1 MDILFLLW
9 YRTKVF
15 LIILVVTAVCRIGT
29 ERNVTMSEFEKRVV
43 SICLVCL
50 LCMCVAACGVRKD
63 PMEKIKD
70 WEFTVIAEDNVP
82 EELLSMIEEKK
93 AEPFKM
99 TFEDQGFVYICV
111 GYGTQQTGGYSIAV
125 NELYETANAVYVD
138 TNLIG
143 PSPEEKGTNTPSYP
157 FIVIKAEYTDKPI
170 VFE

>member
-50 LCMCVAACGVRKD
+50 LCMCVAACGVKKD

-70 WEFTVIAEDNVP
+70 CVNCGHCKSKCPYGLDTPALLKKNYEDY
-82 EELLSMIEEKK
+82 K
-93 AEPFKM
+93 
-99 TFEDQGFVYICV
+99 TF
-111 GYGTQQTGGYSIAV
+111 
-125 NELYETANAVYVD
+125 L
-138 TNLIG
+138 
-143 PSPEEKGTNTPSYP
+143 
-157 FIVIKAEYTDKPI
+157 
-170 VFE
+170 